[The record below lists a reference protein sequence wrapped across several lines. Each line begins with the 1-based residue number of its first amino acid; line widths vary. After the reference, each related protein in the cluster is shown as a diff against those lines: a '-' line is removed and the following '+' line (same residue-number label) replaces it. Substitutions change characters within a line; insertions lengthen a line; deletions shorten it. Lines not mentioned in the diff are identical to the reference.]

1 MDVSKLRRILALSNL
16 LKTTKLI
23 NLADVVAGLVAK
35 EATECIFQFIEEA
48 QSLDEF
54 FISDEHLFQ
63 P

>member
-23 NLADVVAGLVAK
+23 NLADVIGGLVAK
-35 EATECIFQFIEEA
+35 EATKCIFQFIEEA

-54 FISDEHLFQ
+54 FISD
-63 P
+63 